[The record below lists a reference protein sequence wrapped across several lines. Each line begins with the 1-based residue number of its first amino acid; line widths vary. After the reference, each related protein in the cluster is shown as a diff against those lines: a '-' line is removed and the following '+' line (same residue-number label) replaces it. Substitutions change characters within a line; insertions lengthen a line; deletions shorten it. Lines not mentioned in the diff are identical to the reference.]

1 MPPILRI
8 LETALYV
15 DDMERAAAFYRDLL
29 GLELLAAGPRLTAF
43 DAGQGTVLLL
53 FKRGESANGVRL
65 PDGSWI
71 APHDGSGPVHFAFA
85 ITLEALPA
93 WETHLAAHGVAI
105 ENRLTWERGGKSLY
119 FRDPDGHSVELATPG
134 TWATF

>member
-15 DDMERAAAFYRDLL
+15 DDMERAVAFYREVM
-29 GLELLAAGPRLTAF
+29 GLSVLTAGPRLTAL

-53 FKRGESANGVRL
+53 FQRGESANGVHL
-65 PDGSWI
+65 PDGAWI
-71 APHDGSGPVHFAFA
+71 APHDGSGPLHFAFA
-85 ITLEALPA
+85 TTKQGLSA
-93 WETHLAAHGVAI
+93 WEAHLATHGVAI
-105 ENRLTWERGGKSLY
+105 ENRLNWERGGQSIY